1 MGASTQKP
9 FSLFV
14 TDLKADQ
21 EAVFDLSLKDQ
32 FKIGRDPGN
41 SIPVTWDREVSRD
54 HAILELID
62 SQIRVSCLPTATN
75 PIIVD
80 GKKVRQA
87 VVEDGSHFQIGKT
100 SFCFQSAEPRKS
112 EFETLEETDFNEF
125 SINEDDFK
133 QADFGDPGRQIEL
146 LSTLPDLIASV
157 QSDIDLAQQLA
168 ELLLDAIPQSVAVA
182 AARYDAETVDALNS
196 EAAAEEPRLTRPRT
210 MRICTRETYEDR
222 FLPSRRLLG
231 RAIQRCQPIIHVWG
245 QRGETGNFTMSEN
258 LDWAFCVPVPG
269 VEQERWCFYIA
280 GRGNR
285 SGGLLIEK
293 KDLMGDVRF
302 AKVLAQFI
310 GSVRHVRQLQEQR
323 TQLSSFFSPNVIE
336 NLIGGGNAEVLAPA
350 ERDISVLFCDVRGF
364 SRKAEQHRGD
374 LHYLLC
380 CVKAALGAMTDGILS
395 QDGTIADFQ
404 GDAALGFWGWP
415 ATLDE
420 GAAVACRA
428 ALDIQDQFRRGIQ
441 DSKLLEGF
449 SVGIGIAHGEAI
461 AGQIGTSQQAKIGVF
476 GPVVNQGSR
485 LEGMTKQFG
494 VSICLDEE
502 SAEFARRHLPPHEAR
517 VRRLARVRPKGM
529 DTPLEV
535 SELLPACGDEC
546 DVTDSDIASY
556 EQSLDQ
562 IIAGDWETALQTLN
576 ELPAEGPRQFLLNQ
590 MQQYNN
596 TPPADWDGVFT
607 LQQK

>member
-9 FSLFV
+9 FSLRV

-21 EAVFDLSLKDQ
+21 EAVFDLSLRDQ

-41 SIPVTWDREVSRD
+41 SIPVTWDREVSRA

-62 SQIRVSCLPTATN
+62 SQIRISCLPSATN
-75 PIIVD
+75 PIIYD
-80 GKKVRQA
+80 GKKVREA
-87 VVEDGSHFQIGKT
+87 VVDDGNRFQIGKT
-100 SFCFQSAEPRKS
+100 SFCFESTDDRES
-112 EFETLEETDFNEF
+112 EFETLEAIHFDEF
-125 SINEDDFK
+125 PLDDDDLK

-146 LSTLPDLIASV
+146 LSTLPDLIGSA

-182 AARYDAETVDALNS
+182 AARYDAETVNALRAGVS
-196 EAAAEEPRLTRPRT
+196 PGECQLTRPQT
-210 MRICTRETYEDR
+210 MRICTREVYETR
-222 FLPSRRLLG
+222 FLPSRKLLG
-231 RAIQRCQPIIHVWG
+231 RAIQRSQPIIHIWG
-245 QRGETGNFTMSEN
+245 QRGETSSFTMCDS

-269 VEQERWCFYIA
+269 VEQEQWCFYIA
-280 GRGNR
+280 GRGKR

-293 KDLMGDVRF
+293 QDLMGDVRF

-310 GSVRHVRQLQEQR
+310 GSVRHVRQLQDQR
-323 TQLSSFFSPNVIE
+323 TQLSSFFSPTVIE
-336 NLIGGGNAEVLAPA
+336 NLIGGGSSDVLAPA

-415 ATLDE
+415 ARLDD
-420 GAAVACRA
+420 GAAAACRA
-428 ALDIQDQFRRGIQ
+428 ALDIQDEFRREIQ
-441 DSKLLEGF
+441 DSDLLDGF

-485 LEGMTKQFG
+485 LEGMTTQFG
-494 VSICLDEE
+494 VSICLDER
-502 SAEFARRHLPPHEAR
+502 SAEFARRHLPPDEAR

-529 DTPLEV
+529 ETPLEV
-535 SELLPACGDEC
+535 SELLPPCSVDC
-546 DVTDSDIASY
+546 TVTDSDIASY

-562 IIAGDWETALQTLN
+562 ILAGDWDTALRTLSR
-576 ELPAEGPRQFLLNQ
+576 LPAEGPQQFLLNQ
-590 MQQYNN
+590 MQRHDN
-596 TPPADWDGVFT
+596 TPPPDWDGVFT